1 MEEFDTSIKKNGQ
14 DGFLVNITPIMYVST
29 AFMVS
34 TGFFLSLV
42 RMMDPYYRHVIKLR
56 FFELFG
62 EVIDEPKKGII
73 AAPLNNYLA

>member
-1 MEEFDTSIKKNGQ
+1 MKNSKSTG
-14 DGFLVNITPIMYVST
+14 DLTDLTPIQYVST
-29 AFMVS
+29 AFMFS
-34 TGFFLSLV
+34 TGFLLSLV